1 MNATAKK
8 PVAKKSVEKT
18 VHKPLKSMTPRSQ
31 DIGYGPEPVWL
42 KQPAETERI
51 SAMTRMFNW
60 YNYHYGKKEAKDC
73 IVDWLVRNDRAVDAK
88 AFNRVP
94 EAVVYKIGIG
104 WICRAN
110 LLGLEITAKELAT
123 INETIAEYITA
134 GKSVKEV
141 VEEAVV
147 AVKPNIQ
154 DRLREK
160 MSEAAGELEGMYDEM
175 ILAGGKMS
183 ADYKPVSLLRSMNVA
198 PQLISQVKE
207 IWERR
212 LVELKEVAAGKDG
225 DLAEGY
231 GHFGKLQVRNFIK
244 FAEQVVADCDTYVQ
258 IKKVERKPRA
268 KKAVPLEK
276 QVAKFKYLRE
286 FAELK
291 LKSESPTKLV
301 GASEAWFYD
310 VAKRKLIHVVADT
323 HLGTFF
329 VKGSS
334 LVGFDPAATV
344 QKTLRKPAEQ
354 IKSIVSVGKPAARKA
369 FKDIKATEVKF
380 NGRGNDNLI
389 ILKTY

>member
-8 PVAKKSVEKT
+8 PAAKT
-18 VHKPLKSMTPRSQ
+18 THKPLKSMTPKSQ
-31 DIGYGPEPVWL
+31 DVGYGPEPLWPA
-42 KQPAETERI
+42 QPAEDQRT

-73 IVDWLVRNDRAVDAK
+73 IVDWLARNDRAAEAK
-88 AFNRVP
+88 EFNRVP
-94 EAVVYKIGIG
+94 EAAVHKIGIG
-104 WICRAN
+104 WVCRAN
-110 LLGLEITAKELAT
+110 LLGLELTERELET
-123 INETIAEYITA
+123 INVTIADYIAA

-141 VEEAVV
+141 VEVTEVFVV
-147 AVKPNIQ
+147 RPNIQ

-183 ADYKPVSLLRSMNVA
+183 ASYKPISLLRSLNVA
-198 PQLISQVKE
+198 PQLIGTVKE
-207 IWERR
+207 VWERR
-212 LVELKEVAAGKDG
+212 LEELQAVVAGKDA
-225 DLAEGY
+225 DLVEGY
-231 GHFGKLQVRNFIK
+231 GHYGKLQVRNFVK
-244 FAEQVVADCDTYVQ
+244 FAEQVIADCDTYRQ

-276 QVAKFKYLRE
+276 QVAKFKYARE

-291 LKSESPTKLV
+291 LKGESATKLV
-301 GASEAWFYD
+301 GASEAWLYD
-310 VAKRKLIHVVADT
+310 TAKRKLIHVVADS

-329 VKGSS
+329 VKGSAI
-334 LVGFDPAATV
+334 VGFDPATTV

-354 IKSIVSVGKPAARKA
+354 IKSITSVGKPAARKV

>member
-8 PVAKKSVEKT
+8 PTAKT
-18 VHKPLKSMTPRSQ
+18 AHKPLKSMTPKSQ
-31 DIGYGPEPVWL
+31 DAGYGPEPQWPG
-42 KQPAETERI
+42 QPAENERT

-73 IVDWLVRNDRAVDAK
+73 IVDWLARNERAAEAK
-88 AFNRVP
+88 EFNRLP
-94 EAVVYKIGIG
+94 EAAIHKIGIG
-104 WICRAN
+104 WVCRAN
-110 LLGLEITAKELAT
+110 LLGLEITERELET
-123 INETIAEYITA
+123 INTTIADYIAA
-134 GKSVKEV
+134 GKAVKEV
-141 VEEAVV
+141 VEVAEVAVV
-147 AVKPNIQ
+147 RPNIQ

-183 ADYKPVSLLRSMNVA
+183 ADYKPISLLRSLNVA
-198 PQLISQVKE
+198 PQLIGTVKE
-207 IWERR
+207 VWERR
-212 LVELKEVAAGKDG
+212 LQELQAVAAGKDA
-225 DLAEGY
+225 DLVEGY
-231 GHFGKLQVRNFIK
+231 GHFGKLQIRNFIK
-244 FAEQVVADCDTYVQ
+244 FAEQVIADCGTYVQ

-291 LKSESPTKLV
+291 LKSESATKLV
-301 GASEAWFYD
+301 GASEAWLYD
-310 VAKRKLIHVVADT
+310 TAKRKLIHVVADS

-334 LVGFDPAATV
+334 IVGFDPATTV

-354 IKSIVSVGKPAARKA
+354 IKSITGVGKPAARKA
-369 FKDIKATEVKF
+369 FKDIKATEVGW
-380 NGRGNDNLI
+380 NGRSNDNLV

>member
-1 MNATAKK
+1 MNTTAKK
-8 PVAKKSVEKT
+8 PAART

-31 DIGYGPEPVWL
+31 DAGYGPEPQW
-42 KQPAETERI
+42 KEQPADGDRT

-73 IVDWLVRNDRAVDAK
+73 IVDWLARNERTDEAK
-88 AFNRVP
+88 EFNRVP
-94 EAVVYKIGIG
+94 EAAVHKIGIG
-104 WICRAN
+104 WVCRAN
-110 LLGLEITAKELAT
+110 LLGLALTEAEILT
-123 INETIAEYITA
+123 INTVIGEYITA
-134 GKSVKEV
+134 GRAVKQV
-141 VEEAVV
+141 VEVAEV
-147 AVKPNIQ
+147 AVAARPNIQ

-160 MSEAAGELEGMYDEM
+160 ISEAAGELEGMYDEM

-183 ADYKPVSLLRSMNVA
+183 ADYKPISLLRSLNVA
-198 PQLISQVKE
+198 PQLVGTIKDV
-207 IWERR
+207 WERR
-212 LVELKEVAAGKDG
+212 LTELREVTAGRDS
-225 DLAEGY
+225 DLVEGY

-244 FAEQVVADCDTYVQ
+244 FAEQVVADCDTYRQ
-258 IKKVERKPRA
+258 IKKVERKPRV

-276 QVAKFKYLRE
+276 QVAKFKYLKE

-310 VAKRKLIHVVADT
+310 VAKRKLIHVVADS

-329 VKGSS
+329 VKGSAI
-334 LVGFDPAATV
+334 VGFDPATTV

-354 IKSIVSVGKPAARKA
+354 IKSITSVGKPAARKA

>member
-1 MNATAKK
+1 MNTTAKK
-8 PVAKKSVEKT
+8 PAART

-31 DIGYGPEPVWL
+31 DAGYGPEPQW
-42 KQPAETERI
+42 KEQPADGDRT

-73 IVDWLVRNDRAVDAK
+73 IVDWLARNERTDEAK
-88 AFNRVP
+88 EFNRVP
-94 EAVVYKIGIG
+94 EAAVHKIGIG
-104 WICRAN
+104 WVCRAN
-110 LLGLEITAKELAT
+110 LLGLALTEAEILT
-123 INETIAEYITA
+123 INTVIGEYITA
-134 GKSVKEV
+134 GRAVKQV
-141 VEEAVV
+141 VEVAEV
-147 AVKPNIQ
+147 AVAARPNIQ

-160 MSEAAGELEGMYDEM
+160 ISEAAGELEGMYDEM

-183 ADYKPVSLLRSMNVA
+183 ADYKPISLLRSLNVA
-198 PQLISQVKE
+198 PQLVGTIKDV
-207 IWERR
+207 WERR
-212 LVELKEVAAGKDG
+212 LTELREVTAGRDS
-225 DLAEGY
+225 DLVEGY

-244 FAEQVVADCDTYVQ
+244 FAEQVVADCDTYRQ

-276 QVAKFKYLRE
+276 QVAKFKYLKE

-310 VAKRKLIHVVADT
+310 VAKRKLIHVVADS

-329 VKGSS
+329 VKGSAI
-334 LVGFDPAATV
+334 VGFDPATTV

-354 IKSIVSVGKPAARKA
+354 IRSIVSVGKPAARKA
-369 FKDIKATEVKF
+369 FKEIKATEVKF

>member
-8 PVAKKSVEKT
+8 PVAKKAVEKT
-18 VHKPLKSMTPRSQ
+18 AHKPLKSMTPRSQ
-31 DIGYGPEPVWL
+31 DIGYGPEPTW
-42 KQPAETERI
+42 KEQPAEMERI

-73 IVDWLVRNDRAVDAK
+73 IVDWLVRNDRTVDAK

-94 EAVVYKIGIG
+94 EAAVYKIGIG

-110 LLGLEITAKELAT
+110 LLGLEITAKELDT
-123 INETIAEYITA
+123 INSTIADYIEA

-141 VEEAVV
+141 VEVAEV
-147 AVKPNIQ
+147 AVRPNIQ

-183 ADYKPVSLLRSMNVA
+183 ADYKPVSLLRSINVA
-198 PQLISQVKE
+198 PQLIGQVKE
-207 IWERR
+207 IWQRR

-244 FAEQVVADCDTYVQ
+244 FAEQVVADCDAYVQ

-301 GASEAWFYD
+301 GASEAFLFD
-310 VAKRKLIHVVADT
+310 STKRKLIHVVADT

-334 LVGFDPAATV
+334 LVGFDPAATT
-344 QKTLRKPAEQ
+344 QKTLRKPADQ
-354 IKSIVSVGKPAARKA
+354 LKMLLASSKPVSRKV
-369 FKDIKATEVKF
+369 FKDIKATEIKW

-389 ILKTY
+389 ILKVW

>member
-8 PVAKKSVEKT
+8 PAAKT

-31 DIGYGPEPVWL
+31 DIGYGPEPTW
-42 KQPAETERI
+42 KEQPAEIERI
-51 SAMTRMFNW
+51 SALTRMFNW
-60 YNYHYGKKEAKDC
+60 YNYHYGKKEARDC
-73 IVDWLVRNDRAVDAK
+73 IVDWLTRNERTAEAK

-94 EAVVYKIGIG
+94 EAAVYKIGIG

-110 LLGLEITAKELAT
+110 LLGLEITEKELDKINST
-123 INETIAEYITA
+123 ITDYITA

-141 VEEAVV
+141 VEVAEV

-160 MSEAAGELEGMYDEM
+160 MQEAAGELEGMYDEM

-198 PQLISQVKE
+198 PQLIGTVKE

-212 LVELKEVAAGKDG
+212 LVELKEVVAGKDG
-225 DLAEGY
+225 DLVEGY
-231 GHFGKLQVRNFIK
+231 GHWGKLQVRNFIK

-268 KKAVPLEK
+268 KKVVPLEK
-276 QVAKFKYLRE
+276 QVAKFKYLKE

-310 VAKRKLIHVVADT
+310 TAKRKLIHVVADS

-354 IKSIVSVGKPAARKA
+354 IKSITSIGKPAARKA

>member
-8 PVAKKSVEKT
+8 ATAKT
-18 VHKPLKSMTPRSQ
+18 VHKPLKSMTPKSQ
-31 DIGYGPEPVWL
+31 DAGYGPEPQWPT
-42 KQPAETERI
+42 QPAENERT

-73 IVDWLVRNDRAVDAK
+73 IVDWLARNERTAESK
-88 AFNRVP
+88 EFGRLP
-94 EAVVYKIGIG
+94 EAAIHKIGIG
-104 WICRAN
+104 WVCRAN
-110 LLGLEITAKELAT
+110 LLGLALTDAELETINAT
-123 INETIAEYITA
+123 IADYIVA
-134 GKSVKEV
+134 GRAVKEV
-141 VEEAVV
+141 VEVAEVAVV
-147 AVKPNIQ
+147 RPNIQ

-183 ADYKPVSLLRSMNVA
+183 ADYKPISLLRSLNVA
-198 PQLISQVKE
+198 PQLIGTVKE
-207 IWERR
+207 VWERR
-212 LVELKEVAAGKDG
+212 LQELQAVAAGRDA
-225 DLAEGY
+225 DLVEGY
-231 GHFGKLQVRNFIK
+231 GHWGKLQVRNFIK
-244 FAEQVVADCDTYVQ
+244 FAEQVIADCDTYRQ

-276 QVAKFKYLRE
+276 QVAKFKYARE

-291 LKSESPTKLV
+291 LKSESATKLV
-301 GASEAWFYD
+301 GASEAWLYD
-310 VAKRKLIHVVADT
+310 TAKRKLIHVVADS

-329 VKGSS
+329 VKGSAI
-334 LVGFDPAATV
+334 VGFDPATTV

-354 IKSIVSVGKPAARKA
+354 IKSITSVGKPAARKA
-369 FKDIKATEVKF
+369 FKEIKATEVKF